1 MHELAAALSL
11 WQGLAS
17 HSPQLMS
24 PSTDKPSLLCPRC
37 CIDLRL
43 RHSMAVEVKSIV
55 TDDGR
60 KTFLQLVRYALQWCM
75 PLPFLLRS

>member
-1 MHELAAALSL
+1 
-11 WQGLAS
+11 
-17 HSPQLMS
+17 
-24 PSTDKPSLLCPRC
+24 
-37 CIDLRL
+37 
-43 RHSMAVEVKSIV
+43 MAVEVKSIV